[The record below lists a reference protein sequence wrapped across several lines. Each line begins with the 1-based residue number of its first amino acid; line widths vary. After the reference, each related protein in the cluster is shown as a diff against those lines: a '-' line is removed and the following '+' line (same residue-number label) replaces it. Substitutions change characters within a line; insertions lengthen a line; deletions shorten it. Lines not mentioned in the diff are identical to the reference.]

1 MVRATIKLAGRPA
14 NRRIFLA
21 FTTNHVAAENAVDAL
36 SLPFRELF
44 TAQIFL
50 ERERKLHGRFLQR
63 RSKQRC
69 KTDNSLRQP
78 SPFGPF
84 FPPMILRPLSK
95 PFWVKH
101 SKRAETTFPLFF
113 SSFWNLYIL
122 QILFFFFLRVLSFLR
137 FNFLNGDFVWRER
150 KYIDNNLEEIEK
162 RCIFIQHINEA
173 NIKFNSKIKMFS

>member
-69 KTDNSLRQP
+69 KTDNPLRQP

-122 QILFFFFLRVLSFLR
+122 QILFFFFFKSVKFSSF
-137 FNFLNGDFVWRER
+137 
-150 KYIDNNLEEIEK
+150 
-162 RCIFIQHINEA
+162 
-173 NIKFNSKIKMFS
+173 

>member
-21 FTTNHVAAENAVDAL
+21 FTTNHVASENAVDAL

-69 KTDNSLRQP
+69 KTDNPLRQP

-101 SKRAETTFPLFF
+101 SKRAETKFSLFF
-113 SSFWNLYIL
+113 LLFGIYIFFRFF
-122 QILFFFFLRVLSFLR
+122 FFFFLRVLSFLR

-162 RCIFIQHINEA
+162 RCIFI
-173 NIKFNSKIKMFS
+173 

>member
-69 KTDNSLRQP
+69 KTDNPLRQP

-101 SKRAETTFPLFF
+101 SKRAETTFFSFF
-113 SSFWNLYIL
+113 FLEFIYSLDS
-122 QILFFFFLRVLSFLR
+122 FFFFLRVLSFLR

-162 RCIFIQHINEA
+162 RCIFI
-173 NIKFNSKIKMFS
+173 

>member
-69 KTDNSLRQP
+69 KTDNPLRQP

-84 FPPMILRPLSK
+84 FPPMILRPLSVLGK
-95 PFWVKH
+95 
-101 SKRAETTFPLFF
+101 TFQACWNHVLFF
-113 SSFWNLYIL
+113 LLFGIYIFFK
-122 QILFFFFLRVLSFLR
+122 FFFFLRVLSFLR

-162 RCIFIQHINEA
+162 RCIFI
-173 NIKFNSKIKMFS
+173 